1 MLLSFIYNFT
11 VITLIA
17 LQFVAPLQARIISDC
32 DSVALE
38 TTEYISN
45 SNTACSSRYPY
56 IYCDGE
62 ASAYCTQDE
71 CLEDYQCENEDL
83 SELSEED
90 QVSATTAE
98 PTVIITEGTATT
110 PKATTIVTT
119 TNMQSTTSSGQQTT
133 EVTTTTAK
141 TTATTINIST
151 TTKPQLTSTTT
162 IDVQNIKSLCRAGV
176 FANYAYPRNC
186 RYYYRCTNGY
196 FLLQE
201 CGFLMFFDAYDGY
214 CKSAKEARCVGRLIS
229 V

>member
-17 LQFVAPLQARIISDC
+17 LQLLGPTQARIISDC

-38 TTEYISN
+38 TTEYIPN
-45 SNTACSSRYPY
+45 SNTACNSRYPY

-62 ASAYCTQDE
+62 SSAYCTQDE
-71 CLEDYQCENEDL
+71 CLEDYQCENADL
-83 SELSEED
+83 SELSEEEE
-90 QVSATTAE
+90 QVSATTDA
-98 PTVIITEGTATT
+98 PTVIIAESTATT
-110 PKATTIVTT
+110 PKTTTMVTTITTQRATSTETITQVTPIT
-119 TNMQSTTSSGQQTT
+119 T
-133 EVTTTTAK
+133 K
-141 TTATTINIST
+141 ITATTINNST
-151 TTKPQLTSTTT
+151 TIKPLLTSTTT

-176 FANYAYPRNC
+176 FANYAYSRNC

-201 CGFLMFFDAYDGY
+201 CGYLMLFDAYDGY
-214 CKSAKEARCVGRLIS
+214 CKSAREARCVSRLIS